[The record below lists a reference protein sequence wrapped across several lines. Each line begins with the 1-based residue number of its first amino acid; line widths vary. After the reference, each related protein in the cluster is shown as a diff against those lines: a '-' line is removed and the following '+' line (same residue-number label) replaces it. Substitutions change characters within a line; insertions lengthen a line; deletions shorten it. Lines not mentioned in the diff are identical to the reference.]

1 MRAPETGT
9 ARDRDPESGAPN
21 SALPDTPVSMGDEAA
36 HARRLSRI
44 GFALVAVL
52 LLFLVFP
59 GIGLYE
65 MRSEPV
71 RFVMAALGTALFA
84 AIYTWAAWR
93 AVRMVFG
100 TGAPLRS
107 STLLATFAGLSALA
121 LFLPVVYGD
130 NWVGVFVPV
139 GILAGLTLRFRAVAL
154 VCVAITLLTVATAGV
169 TQIGW
174 GPAISITINAALSGL
189 VAYGIR
195 WLVETNREL
204 RAARREISRLAV
216 SEERLRLSREIHD
229 TLAQGLASIVMHL
242 APARQ
247 SLRTEPGTTEQHLR
261 QIDRTARESL
271 EEARRLVRA
280 LRPEAL
286 EDASL
291 AEALGRAAGN
301 FAEETGVHVETR
313 VNGDPNPLPPEVEVA
328 LLRVAQEALTNVRK
342 HAGASVS
349 RVAMTLSYLGD
360 AVALDVRDDGVG
372 FDVDRQASGHPYS
385 GGFGLKGM
393 RERIEALGGTFSV
406 ESSSGGGTALAVEL
420 PVTVE
425 PQQPVGE
432 EPSGELP

>member
-1 MRAPETGT
+1 MKAAKTGAASGREPEG
-9 ARDRDPESGAPN
+9 RMSN
-21 SALPDTPVSMGDEAA
+21 SALPGTPVSTGDEAA
-36 HARRLSRI
+36 HARRLSRM

-65 MRSEPV
+65 MRSDPA
-71 RFVMAALGTALFA
+71 RFVMAASGTVLFA

-100 TGAPLRS
+100 TGDPFRP

-121 LFLPVVYGD
+121 LFLPVAYGD
-130 NWVGVFVPV
+130 NWVGVFGFV
-139 GILAGLTLRFRAVAL
+139 GILAGLALRFRAVAL
-154 VCVAITLLTVATAGV
+154 ACIAITLLTVATAWV

-204 RAARREISRLAV
+204 RAARREIQRLAI

-229 TLAQGLASIVMHL
+229 TLAQGFASIVMHL
-242 APARQ
+242 APARR
-247 SLRTEPGTTEQHLR
+247 SLRAEPGTTEQHLI
-261 QIDRTARESL
+261 QIERTAREGL

-286 EDASL
+286 EGASL
-291 AEALGRAAGN
+291 AEALGRVAGH
-301 FAEETGVHVETR
+301 FSEETGICVETH
-313 VNGDPNPLPPEVEVA
+313 VNGEPGPLPPEVEVT
-328 LLRVAQEALTNVRK
+328 LLRIAQEALANVRK
-342 HAGASVS
+342 HAVASVS

-360 AVALDVRDDGVG
+360 AAALDVRDDGVG
-372 FDVDRQASGHPYS
+372 FDVARQESVHSDA
-385 GGFGLKGM
+385 GGFGLKGI
-393 RERIEALGGTFSV
+393 RERIAALGGTFSV
-406 ESSSGGGTALAVEL
+406 ESSPGRGTSLAAEL
-420 PVTVE
+420 PVTVN
-425 PQQPVGE
+425 PQASLDE
-432 EPSGELP
+432 ELSGGLP

>member
-1 MRAPETGT
+1 MS
-9 ARDRDPESGAPN
+9 D
-21 SALPDTPVSMGDEAA
+21 SALPRTPVSTGDEAT
-36 HARRLSRI
+36 HARRLSRM
-44 GFALVAVL
+44 GFVLVAVL
-52 LLFLVFP
+52 LLFLIFP

-65 MRSEPV
+65 MRSDPA
-71 RFVMAALGTALFA
+71 RFVMAASGTAIFA

-100 TGAPLRS
+100 TGDPFRP
-107 STLLATFAGLSALA
+107 STLLATFAGLLALA
-121 LFLPVVYGD
+121 LFLPVAYRD

-139 GILAGLTLRFRAVAL
+139 GVLAGLTLRFRAVAL

-174 GPAISITINAALSGL
+174 GPAISITISAALGGL

-204 RAARREISRLAV
+204 RAARREITRLAV
-216 SEERLRLSREIHD
+216 SEERFRLSREIHD
-229 TLAQGLASIVMHL
+229 TLAQGFASIVVHL
-242 APARQ
+242 APARR
-247 SLRTEPGTTEQHLR
+247 SLRTDPGTTEQHLQ

-280 LRPEAL
+280 LRPEIL
-286 EDASL
+286 EEASL
-291 AEALGRAAGN
+291 AEALDRAAGR
-301 FAEETGVHVETR
+301 FAEETGVQMETR
-313 VNGDPNPLPPEVEVA
+313 VNGDPGTLPPEVEVA

-372 FDVDRQASGHPYS
+372 FDVDRQASGQPGP
-385 GGFGLKGM
+385 GGFGLKGI

-406 ESSSGGGTALAVEL
+406 ESSPGGGTALAVEL
-420 PVTVE
+420 PATIG
-425 PQQPVGE
+425 PRSSMGGG
-432 EPSGELP
+432 PSGDLP

>member
-1 MRAPETGT
+1 MKASE
-9 ARDRDPESGAPN
+9 RDTVSGREQEGVVLKPV
-21 SALPDTPVSMGDEAA
+21 PPGTPVSTGDEAA
-36 HARRLSRI
+36 HARRMSRM
-44 GFALVAVL
+44 GFALVTVL

-65 MRSEPV
+65 IRSEPV
-71 RFVMAALGTALFA
+71 RFVMAASCTAAFA

-100 TGAPLRS
+100 AGAPLQL

-121 LFLPVVYGD
+121 LFLPVAYGG
-130 NWVGVFVPV
+130 NWVGVFGFV
-139 GILAGLTLRFRAVAL
+139 GILAGLTLRFRMVAL

-174 GPAISITINAALSGL
+174 GPAISITISAALGGL

-204 RAARREISRLAV
+204 RAARREIERLAV

-229 TLAQGLASIVMHL
+229 TLAQGFASIVMHL

-247 SLRTEPGTTEQHLR
+247 SLRTEPGTTEQHLQ
-261 QIDRTARESL
+261 QIDRTAREGL

-280 LRPEAL
+280 LRPEVL
-286 EDASL
+286 EETSL
-291 AEALGRAAGN
+291 AEALSRAAGY
-301 FAEETGVHVETR
+301 FAEETDVPVETR
-313 VNGDPNPLPPEVEVA
+313 VNGEPDPLPPEVEVA

-372 FDVDRQASGHPYS
+372 FDVDRQASRQSGP

-393 RERIEALGGTFSV
+393 RERIEALRGTFSV
-406 ESSSGGGTALAVEL
+406 ESSPGGGMALAVEL
-420 PVTVE
+420 PVAVE
-425 PQQPVGE
+425 PQRPVGGD
-432 EPSGELP
+432 PLGELS

>member
-1 MRAPETGT
+1 MKVAKTGATSGREPEG
-9 ARDRDPESGAPN
+9 RMSN
-21 SALPDTPVSMGDEAA
+21 SALPGPPVSTGDEAA
-36 HARRLSRI
+36 HARRLSRM

-59 GIGLYE
+59 GIGLYG
-65 MRSEPV
+65 MRSDPA
-71 RFVMAALGTALFA
+71 RFVMAASGTVLFV

-93 AVRMVFG
+93 AVRVVFG
-100 TGAPLRS
+100 TGSPLRQ

-130 NWVGVFVPV
+130 NWVGVFGFV

-154 VCVAITLLTVATAGV
+154 ACIAITLLTVTTAGV

-189 VAYGIR
+189 VAFGIR

-204 RAARREISRLAV
+204 RAARREIQRLAV

-229 TLAQGLASIVMHL
+229 TLAQGFASIVMHL
-242 APARQ
+242 APARR
-247 SLRTEPGTTEQHLR
+247 SLRASPGTAEQHLN
-261 QIDRTARESL
+261 QVDRTAREGL

-291 AEALGRAAGN
+291 AEALGRLAGH
-301 FAEETGVHVETR
+301 FSEETGVHVETC
-313 VNGDPNPLPPEVEVA
+313 VNGEPSVLPPEVEVA
-328 LLRVAQEALTNVRK
+328 LLRIAQEAIANVRK

-349 RVAMTLSYLGD
+349 RVAITLSYLGD
-360 AVALDVRDDGVG
+360 AVALDIRDDGVS
-372 FDVDRQASGHPYS
+372 FDVARQESVHSDAN
-385 GGFGLKGM
+385 GFGLKGM
-393 RERIEALGGTFSV
+393 RERIEDLGGSLSV
-406 ESSSGGGTALAVEL
+406 ESSPGKGTSLAAEL
-420 PVTVE
+420 PVTVD
-425 PQQPVGE
+425 PRAPLDGKRF
-432 EPSGELP
+432 GELS